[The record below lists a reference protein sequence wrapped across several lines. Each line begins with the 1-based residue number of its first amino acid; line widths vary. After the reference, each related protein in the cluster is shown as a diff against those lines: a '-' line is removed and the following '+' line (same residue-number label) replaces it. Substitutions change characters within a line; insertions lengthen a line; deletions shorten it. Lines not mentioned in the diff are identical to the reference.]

1 MNISRPNFMWPVLII
16 GIGLFLLLVQIEVV
30 PEAIGDLFIRSW
42 PMLLVIFGLNIL
54 LGGRIRYA
62 NWVILIASIVLVVVV
77 GNLAYAERRGEYRND
92 YKESRL
98 EVLPPE
104 IQSLTVDI
112 EVKSTRATISAAPSA
127 SQIIAR
133 FEGSTESDVKI
144 DLTIDGTSAT
154 LTITE
159 TTSGVLPKLD
169 EVGRGT
175 LNVYLPANMP
185 IANLRYLADD
195 GAMTV
200 DLRPLIVQVLD
211 IQLKRGNMALYVP
224 TQGQILQDIV
234 RVENGNLHMFVPDND
249 TYLRLSLREGA
260 EKPTFVPELEGAQ
273 YELLG
278 SDLLVPGIANPRIL
292 LRVEVDGTFI
302 IDFSAPS

>member
-16 GIGLFLLLVQIEVV
+16 GIGLFLLLTQIEIV

-62 NWVILIASIVLVVVV
+62 NWVILIAAIALVVVV
-77 GNLAYAERRGEYRND
+77 GNLAYAARRSDYRND
-92 YKESRL
+92 YKESRV

-104 IQSLTVDI
+104 VQQLTVNVR
-112 EVKSTRATISAAPSA
+112 VKATRATISASPAV
-127 SQIIAR
+127 SQIVAR

-144 DLTIDGTSAT
+144 DLAIDGTAAT

-175 LNVYLPANMP
+175 LNIYLPANVP
-185 IANLRYLADD
+185 IANLQYLGED
-195 GAMTV
+195 GSMTV
-200 DLRPLIVQVLD
+200 DLRPLTVQVLN

-224 TQGQILQDIV
+224 TQGQILQDAV
-234 RVENGNLHMFVPDND
+234 RIDNGNLQMFVPQD
-249 TYLRLSLREGA
+249 TALRLSLKDGA
-260 EKPTFVPELEGAQ
+260 EKPTFIPELAGAQ

-278 SDLLVPGIANPRIL
+278 SDLLIPGIANPRIL
-292 LRVEVDGTFI
+292 LHVEVDGTFT
-302 IDFSAPS
+302 IDFSPPS